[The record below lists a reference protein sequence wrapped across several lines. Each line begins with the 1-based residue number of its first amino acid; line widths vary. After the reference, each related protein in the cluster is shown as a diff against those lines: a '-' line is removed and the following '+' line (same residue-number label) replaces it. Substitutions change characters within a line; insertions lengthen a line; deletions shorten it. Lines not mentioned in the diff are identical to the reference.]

1 MIFGAHMSTSGG
13 PAKAMERG
21 ASIGCGIVQIF
32 VKNNMQW
39 TGRPPT
45 PEDIAAFA
53 AARKQAGF
61 KAVFAH
67 TGYLINPGG
76 PPSANRTKSLQSL
89 IQEITFADA
98 LDLPFLVLHPGA
110 HLGDGEQLGL
120 ERIVAGL
127 DEVFAA
133 TKKSKVRIALENT
146 AGQGSCLGYK
156 VEHLAAIFEGVKTP
170 ARLGLCLDTA
180 HFFASGFDIRT
191 AAGWDAA
198 IQQVDS
204 LVGLKQIL
212 ARAHLDTAPGRMER
226 TPLPNPLPTAWG
238 EGIRNLH
245 GGSVEMRPVSPRG
258 EGLFQ
263 TDAVFRRNEPGAGV
277 AAVQKSLAPGSLA
290 IVYGVPETVADGTVI
305 LQYRYIRVFAP
316 GDYSISDFDYGRF
329 GDPVRYL
336 GDLSPTPYF

>member
-212 ARAHLDTAPGRMER
+212 AFHLNDSKTDLGSRVDRHEHIGRGKIGLKAFRHIVNDPRFANTPGCLE
-226 TPLPNPLPTAWG
+226 TPKSADMH
-238 EGIRNLH
+238 EDVENLATL
-245 GGSVEMRPVSPRG
+245 R
-258 EGLFQ
+258 
-263 TDAVFRRNEPGAGV
+263 
-277 AAVQKSLAPGSLA
+277 SLVKLK
-290 IVYGVPETVADGTVI
+290 
-305 LQYRYIRVFAP
+305 
-316 GDYSISDFDYGRF
+316 
-329 GDPVRYL
+329 
-336 GDLSPTPYF
+336 